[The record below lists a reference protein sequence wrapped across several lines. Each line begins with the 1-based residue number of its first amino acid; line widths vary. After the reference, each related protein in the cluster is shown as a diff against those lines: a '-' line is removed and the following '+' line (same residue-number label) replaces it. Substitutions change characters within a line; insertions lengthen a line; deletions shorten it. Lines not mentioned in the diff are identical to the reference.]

1 MQNEVPLDAVVDVTA
16 GRGTV
21 RFVGNTSFAPGKWVG
36 IELVAPNGKNDGS
49 VKDVVYFSCAPNHGV
64 FVRPSQVK
72 VISLPGQT
80 SRPSSRNG
88 PRGSLPTTPARQSSS
103 SRSVPTRAGSPG
115 QASPLA
121 IRTPSNSR
129 LPASKLPPPSP
140 ISATAARRPTLGA
153 VHKRTGSTSGTHPF
167 AQSPLTR
174 NQPTRTISVQSGSTR
189 PDSEDG
195 DGEEGEDETIT
206 RPLEERRTSVTGLER
221 QTRPSPAESRPSVS
235 RLVVPSQ
242 SPSKLPSPVLEGSK
256 LPSPLKS
263 SIPLSP
269 SRGPGLPL
277 SSGGTGSGT
286 GRIPSLTKQPSQGL
300 LLEPSSMFVQNE
312 PESQVEEE
320 EPVAAP
326 PSPKPTVPLSPR
338 LAAPPSPKQ
347 AKEDVELRAK
357 LRVLE
362 AKRSEDARL
371 IRELET
377 KLADAEM
384 FVSIRPKL
392 QAKLQALQTELSQT
406 KRELADQQAEMST
419 LDEKGVEAAEQL
431 EMAMLDKEVAEERA
445 EAAELELES
454 VKEKLAELEV
464 ELQALKEGGTSEGGA
479 VGEGKKS
486 LDVLQLEKHNER
498 LKEALIKLRQITQE
512 TDAEQ
517 KRKIAELERE
527 LSGIDELQTGYEE
540 TLSKLANADAQ
551 IEDLKVQLDDALGA
565 EDMLVQLTD
574 RNLQLSE
581 KIEEMRVAIEDLE
594 ALKELNDEI
603 EENHVEAEKGM
614 QEEIDMKDSQIREL
628 NQKIETLEETITD
641 YEGTI
646 VQFRELVGHL
656 QSDMET
662 LREENQIHQSESSA
676 QATQSA
682 AILSLNMRLQS
693 TAAKN
698 QAKNIEFEL
707 RKLDAAQAKEWLGIV
722 QPYLPQVYVEVDADA
737 TACYM
742 FFQRLS
748 TKSELIAN
756 VVGSAHGLP
765 ESLAGSVPESLV
777 GVCEM
782 RGRMYHLACLCKR
795 FASVLRKCDVNTFH
809 AVGRLFPDLSP
820 MEKRLDMHVDLLRR
834 DEFRIMECV
843 SDVAKM
849 LSQFEH
855 LADTAFS
862 GFEADLAERELDLTM
877 QLDCDLDS
885 FVAAIGLTKTALE
898 NAIKDED
905 TVLEYGDLD
914 IDRTLLDPMAQ
925 ILEQSK
931 SAKIAFR
938 KLVRRVED
946 LIQDSSA
953 LKTDLVSKLTALTTD
968 MIKGCDFGIQLAQRI
983 GSYLADVRAQKH
995 NFQLANVLLHV
1006 RETAAETMARGTGT
1020 AGSWEAVGQLVA
1032 GLIKDANALMEP
1044 AMEQENIIKLVG
1056 EAPWVVR
1063 IAEVKALSTVNVDAE
1078 RTVNKLNEEIKDLIR
1093 GIKTRDQNIQETS
1106 VKIELMERRMETVKK
1121 QADAIVDLEG
1131 DLAKARKQEKAYE
1144 EALEQLHNDLDQLS
1158 QENARLKQAT
1168 AGMEKNAPGMQPA
1181 TEEPVVAGGDL
1192 EVSHLLEQIE
1202 SLRGAVRFLR
1212 HENSYLKSQ
1221 DLLREL
1227 NSLPPLGNKPSPVP
1241 LPRIPRTSIRP
1252 LATVIRTSSPTSE
1265 ASEEE
1270 YLMEELHDDYETEGS
1285 EEEELPPSP
1294 HALATESKLLYRDL
1308 LSFAARPRVVDL
1320 SVRSRLLQPLPQP
1333 QPEPETEGEAEAEPH
1348 EDNEI
1353 KEEENQVQYTRE
1365 LLPHE
1370 QLIARRREGKAL
1382 GRRVRGL
1389 AEKAS
1394 QLSVVKLRA

>member
-1 MQNEVPLDAVVDVTA
+1 MQNEVPLDAVVDVSA

-36 IELVAPNGKNDGS
+36 VELATANGKNDGS
-49 VKDVVYFSCAPNHGV
+49 VKDIVYFSCPPNHGV

-72 VISLPGQT
+72 IVSVPS
-80 SRPSSRNG
+80 SRPSSRNATR
-88 PRGSLPTTPARQSSS
+88 PAPSTPARQTS

-115 QASPLA
+115 QPSPLA
-121 IRTPSNSR
+121 IRTPSNTR
-129 LPASKLPPPSP
+129 LPPSKLPPPSP

-153 VHKRTGSTSGTHPF
+153 THKRTGSTSGSHPF

-174 NQPTRTISVQSGSTR
+174 AQPARTTSVQSESTR
-189 PDSEDG
+189 LESDDA
-195 DGEEGEDETIT
+195 DGEDETIT
-206 RPLEERRTSVTGLER
+206 RHLEERRPSATGLER
-221 QTRPSPAESRPSVS
+221 EIRPSAASRPAIS
-235 RLVVPSQ
+235 RLVVPAQ
-242 SPSKLPSPVLEGSK
+242 SPSKLASPVLEGSK
-256 LPSPLKS
+256 LPSSPLKS
-263 SIPLSP
+263 TIPLSP
-269 SRGPGLPL
+269 FKSSSLALG
-277 SSGGTGSGT
+277 SGGAGNGT
-286 GRIPSLTKQPSQGL
+286 ARIPSLTRQPSQGL
-300 LLEPSSMFVQNE
+300 LLEPSSLFVQNE
-312 PESQVEEE
+312 PESQVEEGQ
-320 EPVAAP
+320 PISLP
-326 PSPKPTVPLSPR
+326 PSPKLAVFSSPKLAVPPSPK

-347 AKEDVELRAK
+347 VKEDVELRAK
-357 LRVLE
+357 IRVLE
-362 AKRSEDARL
+362 TKRSEDARL

-377 KLADAEM
+377 KLADAEI
-384 FVSIRPKL
+384 V
-392 QAKLQALQTELSQT
+392 T

-454 VKEKLAELEV
+454 LKEKLAEIEV
-464 ELQALKEGGTSEGGA
+464 ELQAVKEGGTSEGGG
-479 VGEGKKS
+479 GEAKKS

-517 KRKIAELERE
+517 KRKIAELEKD

-540 TLSKLANADAQ
+540 TLAKLSNADAQ

-581 KIEEMRVAIEDLE
+581 KIEEMRVSIEDLE

-603 EENHVEAEKGM
+603 EENHVEAERSM
-614 QEEIDMKDSQIREL
+614 QEEIDGKDGQIRDL
-628 NQKIETLEETITD
+628 NRKIETLEETITD

-656 QSDMET
+656 QSDMEN
-662 LREENQIHQSESSA
+662 LREENQIHQTESSA
-676 QATQSA
+676 QASQSA

-707 RKLDAAQAKEWLGIV
+707 RKLDAAQAKEWLGII

-742 FFQRLS
+742 FFQRLAA
-748 TKSELIAN
+748 KAELVAN

-765 ESLAGSVPESLV
+765 ESLAGSVTESLV

-795 FASVLRKCDVNTFH
+795 FASVLRKCDVSTFH

-849 LSQFEH
+849 LAQFEH

-862 GFEADLAERELDLTM
+862 GFEADLAEQELDLTM

-885 FVAAIGLTKTALE
+885 FVAAIALTKTALE
-898 NAIKDED
+898 NSTKDED
-905 TVLEYGDLD
+905 TVLECGDLD
-914 IDRTLLDPMAQ
+914 IDRTLFDPLTQ

-931 SAKIAFR
+931 STKIAFK

-946 LIQDSSA
+946 LIQEQSA
-953 LKTDLVSKLTALTTD
+953 LKKDLVPHLMSITSD
-968 MIKGCDFGIQLAQRI
+968 MIRGCDFGIQLAQRI

-995 NFQLANVLLHV
+995 NFQLASVLLIV
-1006 RETAAETMARGTGT
+1006 REIAAEEMPRGPGI
-1020 AGSWEAVGQLVA
+1020 GSWEAVGRLVA
-1032 GLIKDANALMEP
+1032 GLTKDANELMEP
-1044 AMEQENIIKLVG
+1044 AMEQENIVKIAA
-1056 EAPWVVR
+1056 EAPWIVR
-1063 IAEVKALSTVNVDAE
+1063 IAEVKALSAVNVDAE

-1093 GIKTRDQNIQETS
+1093 GIKTRDQNIQETG

-1131 DLAKARKQEKAYE
+1131 DLAKAKKQEKAYE
-1144 EALEQLHNDLDQLS
+1144 EALEQLQSDLDELG
-1158 QENARLKQAT
+1158 QENARLKLAT
-1168 AGMEKNAPGMQPA
+1168 AGMEKNAAGMQPA

-1192 EVSHLLEQIE
+1192 EASHLLEQASLKTILEE
-1202 SLRGAVRFLR
+1202 SLCSHSNIDRVSTWG
-1212 HENSYLKSQ
+1212 N
-1221 DLLREL
+1221 LLREL
-1227 NSLPPLGNKPSPVP
+1227 NALPALEKKPSPVS
-1241 LPRIPRTSIRP
+1241 LSRISRTATRPHATMIR
-1252 LATVIRTSSPTSE
+1252 SPSPV
-1265 ASEEE
+1265 SDISGEE
-1270 YLMEELHDDYETEGS
+1270 YLMERLHEEYDTEES
-1285 EEEELPPSP
+1285 EEEESPPSP
-1294 HALATESKLLYRDL
+1294 HTLATESKLLYRDL

-1320 SVRSRLLQPLPQP
+1320 SVRTRQL
-1333 QPEPETEGEAEAEPH
+1333 QPEPVPEPVATDPQ
-1348 EDNEI
+1348 EENGNE
-1353 KEEENQVQYTRE
+1353 EEENIRWMRE

-1370 QLIARRREGKAL
+1370 QLIARRRESKAL

-1389 AEKAS
+1389 AERAS
-1394 QLSVVKLRA
+1394 QLSVVKLQG

>member
-21 RFVGNTSFAPGKWVG
+21 RFVGNTAFAPGKWVG
-36 IELVAPNGKNDGS
+36 IELAAPNGKNDGS

-72 VISLPGQT
+72 IVSTPGQA
-80 SRPSSRNG
+80 SRPASRNG
-88 PRGSLPTTPARQSSS
+88 PRGSMPSTPARQSSS
-103 SRSVPTRAGSPG
+103 RSVNTRAGSPG
-115 QASPLA
+115 QASPLT

-140 ISATAARRPTLGA
+140 ISATAARRPTLA
-153 VHKRTGSTSGTHPF
+153 PHKRTGSTSGAHPF

-174 NQPTRTISVQSGSTR
+174 AQPPRTTSVQSGSTR
-189 PDSEDG
+189 LESDDG
-195 DGEEGEDETIT
+195 NGEDDEDDTIT
-206 RPLEERRTSVTGLER
+206 RPLEERRPSVADSER
-221 QTRPSPAESRPSVS
+221 EIRHSPIESRPPIS
-235 RLVVPSQ
+235 RLVVPAQ
-242 SPSKLPSPVLEGSK
+242 SPSKLPQSLSSPALETSK
-256 LPSPLKS
+256 LPSPLKTS
-263 SIPLSP
+263 SPLSP
-269 SRGPGLPL
+269 SKPSVLPL
-277 SSGGTGSGT
+277 ASTGGNETA
-286 GRIPSLTKQPSQGL
+286 RVPSLSKQPSRGL
-300 LLEPSSMFVQNE
+300 MLEPSSMIVRS
-312 PESQVEEE
+312 ESETMAGDGEQPIASPRSPNLVV
-320 EPVAAP
+320 PPSPKLAAP
-326 PSPKPTVPLSPR
+326 PSPKPV
-338 LAAPPSPKQ
+338 
-347 AKEDVELRAK
+347 KEDAELRVK

-362 AKRSEDARL
+362 SKRTEDARL

-392 QAKLQALQTELSQT
+392 QAAKLQALQTELSQT

-454 VKEKLAELEV
+454 LKEKLAEIEI
-464 ELQALKEGGTSEGGA
+464 ELQSLKEGGTPEGGG
-479 VGEGKKS
+479 GEAKKS
-486 LDVLQLEKHNER
+486 LDVIQLEKHNER

-517 KRKIAELERE
+517 KRKIAELERD

-551 IEDLKVQLDDALGA
+551 IEDLKIQLDDALGA
-565 EDMLVQLTD
+565 EEMLVQLTD

-581 KIEEMRVAIEDLE
+581 KIEEMRVSIEDLE

-603 EENHVEAEKGM
+603 EENHVEAERAM
-614 QEEIDMKDSQIREL
+614 QEEIDGKDSQIREL

-646 VQFRELVGHL
+646 VQFRELVGHM
-656 QSDMET
+656 QGDMEN
-662 LREENQIHQSESSA
+662 LRQENQIHQSESSA

-707 RKLDAAQAKEWLGIV
+707 RKLDAAQAKEWLAIV

-742 FFQRLS
+742 FFQRLA
-748 TKSELIAN
+748 TKAELIAN

-765 ESLAGSVPESLV
+765 ESLSGSVPESLV

-820 MEKRLDMHVDLLRR
+820 MEKRLDMHVDLLKR

-843 SDVAKM
+843 SDIAKM

-862 GFEADLAERELDLTM
+862 GFEADLAEKQLDLTM

-898 NAIKDED
+898 NSIKDED

-914 IDRTLLDPMAQ
+914 IDRTLLEPIAQ

-931 SAKIAFR
+931 SAKLAFK

-946 LIQDSSA
+946 LIQESSA
-953 LKTDLVSKLTALTTD
+953 LKLDLVPKLTALTTT

-995 NFQLANVLLHV
+995 NFQLASVLLHV
-1006 RETAAETMARGTGT
+1006 RETAAETMSQRPGTV
-1020 AGSWEAVGQLVA
+1020 GSWEAVGQLVA
-1032 GLIKDANALMEP
+1032 GLVKDATALMEP
-1044 AMEQENIIKLVG
+1044 AMEQENILKLVVS

-1063 IAEVKALSTVNVDAE
+1063 IAEVKALSAVNVDAE

-1093 GIKTRDQNIQETS
+1093 SIKTRDQTIQETS

-1144 EALEQLHNDLDQLS
+1144 EALEQLQSDLDEMG

-1168 AGMEKNAPGMQPA
+1168 AGMEKHASGMQPA
-1181 TEEPVVAGGDL
+1181 VEEP
-1192 EVSHLLEQIE
+1192 IE

-1227 NSLPPLGNKPSPVP
+1227 NSLPPLGDKPIPVT
-1241 LPRIPRTSIRP
+1241 LSRISRTSARP
-1252 LATVIRTSSPTSE
+1252 LTTVVRSPTPLSE
-1265 ASEEE
+1265 VSEEE
-1270 YLMEELHDDYETEGS
+1270 YLMEELRDEYDS
-1285 EEEELPPSP
+1285 EESEEAERPPSP

-1308 LSFAARPRVVDL
+1308 LLFASQPRVVDL
-1320 SVRSRLLQPLPQP
+1320 SVRTRQL
-1333 QPEPETEGEAEAEPH
+1333 QPEPELQEN
-1348 EDNEI
+1348 NENN
-1353 KEEENQVQYTRE
+1353 EEENEEQWTRE

-1370 QLIARRREGKAL
+1370 QLVARRRENKIL

-1389 AEKAS
+1389 AERAG
-1394 QLSVVKLRA
+1394 QLNVIRL

>member
-1 MQNEVPLDAVVDVTA
+1 MQNDVPVDAVVDVTA

-21 RFVGNTSFAPGKWVG
+21 RFVGTTSFAPGKWVG
-36 IELVAPNGKNDGS
+36 VELAAANGKNDGS

-72 VISLPGQT
+72 IVSLPG
-80 SRPSSRNG
+80 SRPSSRNA
-88 PRGSLPTTPARQSSS
+88 PRASLPSTPARQSS

-129 LPASKLPPPSP
+129 LSSSKLPPPSP

-153 VHKRTGSTSGTHPF
+153 THKRTGSTSGNHPF
-167 AQSPLTR
+167 AQSPLTKT
-174 NQPTRTISVQSGSTR
+174 QPARTISVQSSSTR
-189 PDSEDG
+189 LESDDG
-195 DGEEGEDETIT
+195 DGEEGEDDTIT
-206 RPLEERRTSVTGLER
+206 RPLEERRPSVAGSER
-221 QTRPSPAESRPSVS
+221 EAKQSPVESRPLIS
-235 RLVVPSQ
+235 RLVVPTQ
-242 SPSKLPSPVLEGSK
+242 SPSKLASPVLEGSK

-269 SRGPGLPL
+269 AKASALPL
-277 SSGGTGSGT
+277 ASGGAGGGT
-286 GRIPSLTKQPSQGL
+286 SRVPSLSRQPSQGL
-300 LLEPSSMFVQNE
+300 LLEPSSLFIQNDPE
-312 PESQVEEE
+312 PPVEEGQ
-320 EPVAAP
+320 PAAVP
-326 PSPKPTVPLSPR
+326 PSPKLAVPPSPK

-347 AKEDVELRAK
+347 LKEDVELRAK

-362 AKRSEDARL
+362 TKRSEDARL

-445 EAAELELES
+445 ESAELELES
-454 VKEKLAELEV
+454 VKERLAELEV
-464 ELQALKEGGTSEGGA
+464 ELQAVKEGGTSEGGG
-479 VGEGKKS
+479 GEAKKS

-512 TDAEQ
+512 TDTEQ
-517 KRKIAELERE
+517 KRKIADLERE

-581 KIEEMRVAIEDLE
+581 KIEEMRVSIEDLE

-603 EENHVEAEKGM
+603 EENHVEAERSM
-614 QEEIDMKDSQIREL
+614 QEEIDAKDGQIRDL

-707 RKLDAAQAKEWLGIV
+707 RKLDAAQAKEWLAIV

-742 FFQRLS
+742 FFQRLAA
-748 TKSELIAN
+748 KAELVAN

-765 ESLAGSVPESLV
+765 ESLSGNVPESLV

-782 RGRMYHLACLCKR
+782 RGRVYHLACLCKR

-809 AVGRLFPDLSP
+809 DVGRLFPDLSP

-898 NAIKDED
+898 NSIKDED

-914 IDRTLLDPMAQ
+914 IDRTLLDPINQ

-931 SAKIAFR
+931 SAKIAFK

-983 GSYLADVRAQKH
+983 GSYLSDVRAQKH
-995 NFQLANVLLHV
+995 NFQLASVLLHV
-1006 RETAAETMARGTGT
+1006 RETAAETMTRGVGV

-1044 AMEQENIIKLVG
+1044 AMEQSNIIKLVG

-1063 IAEVKALSTVNVDAE
+1063 IAEVKALSAVNVDAE

-1093 GIKTRDQNIQETS
+1093 GIKTRDQNIQETG

-1131 DLAKARKQEKAYE
+1131 DLAKSRKQEKAYE
-1144 EALEQLHNDLDQLS
+1144 EALEQLQSDLDEMS

-1168 AGMEKNAPGMQPA
+1168 AGVENNAPGQPA
-1181 TEEPVVAGGDL
+1181 TEEPIVAGGDL
-1192 EVSHLLEQIE
+1192 EVSHLLEQASLGAVLPGRRFPNIQYQQIE

-1221 DLLREL
+1221 DLLRDL
-1227 NSLPPLGNKPSPVP
+1227 NALPPLGNKPSPVS
-1241 LPRIPRTSIRP
+1241 LPRIPRSTARP
-1252 LATVIRTSSPTSE
+1252 FTTVIRSPSPLSE
-1265 ASEEE
+1265 VSEEE
-1270 YLMEELHDDYETEGS
+1270 YLMEELRDDYETEGS
-1285 EEEELPPSP
+1285 EEEESPPSP
-1294 HALATESKLLYRDL
+1294 HALATETKLLYRDL
-1308 LSFAARPRVVDL
+1308 LSFASRPRVVDL
-1320 SVRSRLLQPLPQP
+1320 SVRTRQL
-1333 QPEPETEGEAEAEPH
+1333 QPEPEPH
-1348 EDNEI
+1348 EDNGDE
-1353 KEEENQVQYTRE
+1353 EEENQVRWTRE

-1370 QLIARRREGKAL
+1370 QLVARRRETKAL

-1389 AEKAS
+1389 AERAN
-1394 QLSVVKLRA
+1394 QLSVVKL

>member
-16 GRGTV
+16 GRGMV
-21 RFVGNTSFAPGKWVG
+21 RFVGNTAFAPGKWVG
-36 IELVAPNGKNDGS
+36 IELAAPNGKNDGS

-72 VISLPGQT
+72 IVSTPGQA
-80 SRPSSRNG
+80 SRPASRNG
-88 PRGSLPTTPARQSSS
+88 PRGSMPSTPARQSSS
-103 SRSVPTRAGSPG
+103 RSVNTRAGSPG
-115 QASPLA
+115 QASPLT

-140 ISATAARRPTLGA
+140 ISATAARRPTLA
-153 VHKRTGSTSGTHPF
+153 PHKRTGSTSGAHPF

-174 NQPTRTISVQSGSTR
+174 AQPPRTTSVQSGSTR
-189 PDSEDG
+189 LESDDG
-195 DGEEGEDETIT
+195 NGEDDEDDTIT
-206 RPLEERRTSVTGLER
+206 RPLEERRPSVADSER
-221 QTRPSPAESRPSVS
+221 EIRHSPIESRPPIS
-235 RLVVPSQ
+235 RLVVPAQ
-242 SPSKLPSPVLEGSK
+242 SPSKLPQSLSSPALETSK
-256 LPSPLKS
+256 LPSPLKTS
-263 SIPLSP
+263 SPLSP
-269 SRGPGLPL
+269 SKPSVLPL
-277 SSGGTGSGT
+277 ASTGGNETA
-286 GRIPSLTKQPSQGL
+286 RVPSLSKQPSRGL
-300 LLEPSSMFVQNE
+300 MLEPSSMIVRS
-312 PESQVEEE
+312 ESETMAGDGEQPIASPRSPNLV
-320 EPVAAP
+320 VP
-326 PSPKPTVPLSPR
+326 PSPK

-347 AKEDVELRAK
+347 VKEDAELRVK

-362 AKRSEDARL
+362 SKRTEDARL
-371 IRELET
+371 I
-377 KLADAEM
+377 
-384 FVSIRPKL
+384 P
-392 QAKLQALQTELSQT
+392 KLQALQTELSQT

-454 VKEKLAELEV
+454 VKEKLAEIEI
-464 ELQALKEGGTSEGGA
+464 ELQSLKEGGTPEGGG
-479 VGEGKKS
+479 GEAKKS
-486 LDVLQLEKHNER
+486 LDVIQLEKHNER

-512 TDAEQ
+512 TDVEQ
-517 KRKIAELERE
+517 KRKIAELERD

-551 IEDLKVQLDDALGA
+551 IEDLKIQLDDALGA
-565 EDMLVQLTD
+565 EEMLVQLTD

-581 KIEEMRVAIEDLE
+581 KIEEMRVSIEDLE

-603 EENHVEAEKGM
+603 EENHVEAERAM
-614 QEEIDMKDSQIREL
+614 QEEIDGKDSQIREL

-646 VQFRELVGHL
+646 VQFRELVGHM
-656 QSDMET
+656 QGDMEN
-662 LREENQIHQSESSA
+662 LRQENQIHQSESSA

-707 RKLDAAQAKEWLGIV
+707 RKLDAAQAKEWLAIV

-742 FFQRLS
+742 FFQRLA
-748 TKSELIAN
+748 TKAELIAN

-765 ESLAGSVPESLV
+765 ESLSGSVPESLV

-820 MEKRLDMHVDLLRR
+820 MEKRLDMHVDLLKR

-843 SDVAKM
+843 SDIAKM

-862 GFEADLAERELDLTM
+862 GFEADLAEKQLDLTM

-898 NAIKDED
+898 NSIKDED

-914 IDRTLLDPMAQ
+914 IDRTLLEPIAQ

-931 SAKIAFR
+931 SAKLAFK

-946 LIQDSSA
+946 LIQESSA
-953 LKTDLVSKLTALTTD
+953 LKLDLVPKLTALTTT

-983 GSYLADVRAQKH
+983 GSYLADVRGQKH
-995 NFQLANVLLHV
+995 NFQLASVLLHV
-1006 RETAAETMARGTGT
+1006 RETAAETMSQRPGTV
-1020 AGSWEAVGQLVA
+1020 GSWEAVGQLVA
-1032 GLIKDANALMEP
+1032 GLVKDATALMEP
-1044 AMEQENIIKLVG
+1044 AMEQENILKLVVG

-1063 IAEVKALSTVNVDAE
+1063 IAEVKALSAVNVDAE

-1093 GIKTRDQNIQETS
+1093 SIKTRDQTIQETS

-1144 EALEQLHNDLDQLS
+1144 EALEQLQSDLDEMG

-1168 AGMEKNAPGMQPA
+1168 AGMEKHASGMQPA
-1181 TEEPVVAGGDL
+1181 VEEP
-1192 EVSHLLEQIE
+1192 IE

-1227 NSLPPLGNKPSPVP
+1227 NSLPPLGDKPIPVT
-1241 LPRIPRTSIRP
+1241 LSRISRTSARP
-1252 LATVIRTSSPTSE
+1252 LTTVVRSPTPLSE
-1265 ASEEE
+1265 VSEEE
-1270 YLMEELHDDYETEGS
+1270 YLMEELRDEYDS
-1285 EEEELPPSP
+1285 EESEEAERPPSP

-1308 LSFAARPRVVDL
+1308 LLFASQPRVVDL
-1320 SVRSRLLQPLPQP
+1320 SVRTRQL
-1333 QPEPETEGEAEAEPH
+1333 QPEPELQEN
-1348 EDNEI
+1348 NENN
-1353 KEEENQVQYTRE
+1353 EEENEEQWTRD

-1370 QLIARRREGKAL
+1370 QLVARRRENKIL

-1389 AEKAS
+1389 AERAG
-1394 QLSVVKLRA
+1394 QLNVIRL

>member
-1 MQNEVPLDAVVDVTA
+1 MQTEVPLDAVVDVTA

-36 IELVAPNGKNDGS
+36 IELATANGKNDGS
-49 VKDVVYFSCAPNHGV
+49 VKDVAYFSCAPNHGV

-72 VISLPGQT
+72 IISLPA
-80 SRPSSRNG
+80 SRPSSRNA
-88 PRGSLPTTPARQSSS
+88 PRGTLPSTPARQTS
-103 SRSVPTRAGSPG
+103 SRSVPARAGSPG
-115 QASPLA
+115 QASPLT
-121 IRTPSNSR
+121 IRTPSNTR
-129 LPASKLPPPSP
+129 FPASKLPPPSP

-153 VHKRTGSTSGTHPF
+153 THKRTGSTSGSHPF
-167 AQSPLTR
+167 SQSPLTR
-174 NQPTRTISVQSGSTR
+174 AQSSRTTSVQSSSTR
-189 PDSEDG
+189 LESDDA
-195 DGEEGEDETIT
+195 DGEDDTIT
-206 RPLEERRTSVTGLER
+206 RPLEERRPSVADLER
-221 QTRPSPAESRPSVS
+221 ETRASPVDSRPLIS
-235 RLVVPSQ
+235 RLVVPTQ
-242 SPSKLPSPVLEGSK
+242 SPGKLPSPA
-256 LPSPLKS
+256 LPSPLRG

-269 SRGPGLPL
+269 PKSSALPL
-277 SSGGTGSGT
+277 TSGGTGSGT
-286 GRIPSLTKQPSQGL
+286 ARIPSLTRQPSQGL
-300 LLEPSSMFVQNE
+300 LLEPSSIFVQNE
-312 PESQVEEE
+312 PESQVEEVQAIAAL
-320 EPVAAP
+320 PSPKLAP
-326 PSPKPTVPLSPR
+326 PSPK

-347 AKEDVELRAK
+347 VKEDVELRTK

-362 AKRSEDARL
+362 TKRSEDARL

-377 KLADAEM
+377 KLADAEV

-454 VKEKLAELEV
+454 LKEKLAELEV
-464 ELQALKEGGTSEGGA
+464 ELQAVKEGGTSEGGG
-479 VGEGKKS
+479 GEAKKS

-512 TDAEQ
+512 TDSEQ

-540 TLSKLANADAQ
+540 TLAKLANADAQ

-565 EDMLVQLTD
+565 EEMLVQLTD

-581 KIEEMRVAIEDLE
+581 KIEEMRVSIEDLE

-603 EENHVEAEKGM
+603 EENHVEAERAM
-614 QEEIDMKDSQIREL
+614 QEEIDGKDGQIRDL
-628 NQKIETLEETITD
+628 NRKIETLEETITD

-656 QSDMET
+656 QSGMET

-707 RKLDAAQAKEWLGIV
+707 RKLEAAQAKEWLAIV
-722 QPYLPQVYVEVDADA
+722 QPYLPQVYIEVDADA

-742 FFQRLS
+742 FFQRLAA
-748 TKSELIAN
+748 KSELVAN
-756 VVGSAHGLP
+756 VVGSSHGLP

-782 RGRMYHLACLCKR
+782 RGRMHHLACLCKR

-862 GFEADLAERELDLTM
+862 GFEADLAERQLDLTV

-898 NAIKDED
+898 NSVKDED

-914 IDRTLLDPMAQ
+914 IDRTLFDPLTQ

-931 SAKIAFR
+931 SAKIAFK

-946 LIQDSSA
+946 LIQEQSA
-953 LKTDLVSKLTALTTD
+953 LRTDLIPKLTTLTTD

-995 NFQLANVLLHV
+995 NFQLASVLLHV
-1006 RETAAETMARGTGT
+1006 RETAAETMHRGPGI
-1020 AGSWEAVGQLVA
+1020 AGSWEAVSQLVV
-1032 GLIKDANALMEP
+1032 GLIKDANAFMEP
-1044 AMEQENIIKLVG
+1044 AMEQENIVKLVG

-1063 IAEVKALSTVNVDAE
+1063 IAEVKALSAVNVDAE

-1093 GIKTRDQNIQETS
+1093 GIKTRDQNIQETT

-1131 DLAKARKQEKAYE
+1131 DLAKAKKQEKAYE
-1144 EALEQLHNDLDQLS
+1144 EALEQLQSDLDEMG
-1158 QENARLKQAT
+1158 QENAKLKQAT
-1168 AGMEKNAPGMQPA
+1168 AGMEKNASGMQPA

-1192 EVSHLLEQIE
+1192 EASHLLEQIE

-1227 NSLPPLGNKPSPVP
+1227 NTLPPLGKKPAPAP
-1241 LPRIPRTSIRP
+1241 LPRISRPITRPIIRP
-1252 LATVIRTSSPTSE
+1252 RSPVSE
-1265 ASEEE
+1265 VSEEE
-1270 YLMEELHDDYETEGS
+1270 FLMEETRDEYDTEEF
-1285 EEEELPPSP
+1285 EEEDSPPSP
-1294 HALATESKLLYRDL
+1294 HTLATESKLLYRDL

-1320 SVRSRLLQPLPQP
+1320 SVRTRQF
-1333 QPEPETEGEAEAEPH
+1333 QPEPEPQEENENEGE
-1348 EDNEI
+1348 
-1353 KEEENQVQYTRE
+1353 ENGRWMRE

-1370 QLIARRREGKAL
+1370 QLVARRRESKAL
-1382 GRRVRGL
+1382 SRRVRGL
-1389 AEKAS
+1389 AERAS
-1394 QLSVVKLRA
+1394 QLSVVKLKG

>member
-1 MQNEVPLDAVVDVTA
+1 MQNDVPVDAVVDVAA

-21 RFVGNTSFAPGKWVG
+21 RFAGTTSFAPGKWVG
-36 IELVAPNGKNDGS
+36 VELAVPNGKNDGS
-49 VKDVVYFSCAPNHGV
+49 VKDVAYFSCAPNHGV

-72 VISLPGQT
+72 IVSLPG
-80 SRPSSRNG
+80 SRPSSRNA
-88 PRGSLPTTPARQSSS
+88 PRASLPSTPARQSS

-129 LPASKLPPPSP
+129 LSSSKLPPPSP

-153 VHKRTGSTSGTHPF
+153 THKRTGSTSGNHPF
-167 AQSPLTR
+167 TQSPLTKA
-174 NQPTRTISVQSGSTR
+174 QPARTISVQSSSTR
-189 PDSEDG
+189 LESDG
-195 DGEEGEDETIT
+195 DGEEGEDDTIT
-206 RPLEERRTSVTGLER
+206 RPLEERRPSAAGSER
-221 QTRPSPAESRPSVS
+221 EAKQSPAESRPLIS
-235 RLVVPSQ
+235 RLVVPTQ
-242 SPSKLPSPVLEGSK
+242 SPSKLSSPVLEGSK

-269 SRGPGLPL
+269 AKASALPL
-277 SSGGTGSGT
+277 ASGGAGNGT
-286 GRIPSLTKQPSQGL
+286 GRIPSLTRQPSQGL
-300 LLEPSSMFVQNE
+300 LLEPSSLFVQNDPE
-312 PESQVEEE
+312 PLVEEGQ
-320 EPVAAP
+320 PAAVP
-326 PSPKPTVPLSPR
+326 PSPKLVVPPSPK

-347 AKEDVELRAK
+347 VKEDVELRAK

-362 AKRSEDARL
+362 TKRSEDARL

-445 EAAELELES
+445 ESAELELES
-454 VKEKLAELEV
+454 VKERLAELEV
-464 ELQALKEGGTSEGGA
+464 ELQAVKEGGTSEGGGG
-479 VGEGKKS
+479 GEAKKS

-512 TDAEQ
+512 TDTEQ
-517 KRKIAELERE
+517 KRKIADLERE

-551 IEDLKVQLDDALGA
+551 IEDLKAQLDDALGA

-581 KIEEMRVAIEDLE
+581 KIEEMRVSIEDLE

-603 EENHVEAEKGM
+603 EENHVEAERSM
-614 QEEIDMKDSQIREL
+614 QEEIDAKDGQIRDL

-656 QSDMET
+656 QSGMET

-707 RKLDAAQAKEWLGIV
+707 RKLDAAQAKEWLAIV

-742 FFQRLS
+742 FFQRLAA
-748 TKSELIAN
+748 KAELVAN

-765 ESLAGSVPESLV
+765 ESLAGNVPESLV

-782 RGRMYHLACLCKR
+782 RGRVYHLACLCKR

-809 AVGRLFPDLSP
+809 DVGRLFPDLSP

-898 NAIKDED
+898 NSIKDED
-905 TVLEYGDLD
+905 TILEYGDLD
-914 IDRTLLDPMAQ
+914 IDRTLLDPINQ

-931 SAKIAFR
+931 SAKIAFK

-953 LKTDLVSKLTALTTD
+953 LKTDLVPKITALTTD

-983 GSYLADVRAQKH
+983 GSYLSDVRAQKH
-995 NFQLANVLLHV
+995 NFQLASVLLHV
-1006 RETAAETMARGTGT
+1006 RETASETMARGVGV

-1044 AMEQENIIKLVG
+1044 AMEQVNIVKLVS

-1063 IAEVKALSTVNVDAE
+1063 IAEVKALSAVNVDAE

-1093 GIKTRDQNIQETS
+1093 GIKTRDQNIQETG

-1131 DLAKARKQEKAYE
+1131 DLAKSRKQEKAYE
-1144 EALEQLHNDLDQLS
+1144 EALEQLQSDLDELS

-1168 AGMEKNAPGMQPA
+1168 AGAENNAPGQPT

-1212 HENSYLKSQ
+1212 HENSHLKSQ

-1227 NSLPPLGNKPSPVP
+1227 NALPPLGKKLAPAP
-1241 LPRIPRTSIRP
+1241 LPRIPRSTIRP
-1252 LATVIRTSSPTSE
+1252 FATVIHSPSPLSE
-1265 ASEEE
+1265 VSEEE
-1270 YLMEELHDDYETEGS
+1270 YLMEELRDEYDTEGS
-1285 EEEELPPSP
+1285 EVEESPPSP
-1294 HALATESKLLYRDL
+1294 HALATETKLLYRDL
-1308 LSFAARPRVVDL
+1308 LSFASRPRVVDL
-1320 SVRSRLLQPLPQP
+1320 SVRTRQL
-1333 QPEPETEGEAEAEPH
+1333 QPEPEPQEENGDE
-1348 EDNEI
+1348 
-1353 KEEENQVQYTRE
+1353 EEENQVRWTRE

-1370 QLIARRREGKAL
+1370 QLVARRRETKAL

-1389 AEKAS
+1389 AERAS
-1394 QLSVVKLRA
+1394 QLSIVKL

>member
-1 MQNEVPLDAVVDVTA
+1 MQNEVPLDAVVDVSA

-21 RFVGNTSFAPGKWVG
+21 RFVGNTTFAPGKWVG
-36 IELVAPNGKNDGS
+36 IELAAPNGKNDGS

-72 VISLPGQT
+72 IVSTPGQA
-80 SRPSSRNG
+80 SRPASRNG
-88 PRGSLPTTPARQSSS
+88 PRGSMPSTPARQSSS
-103 SRSVPTRAGSPG
+103 RSVNTRAGSPG

-140 ISATAARRPTLGA
+140 ISATAARRPTLA
-153 VHKRTGSTSGTHPF
+153 PHKRTGSTSGAHPF

-174 NQPTRTISVQSGSTR
+174 AQPPRTTSVQSGSTR
-189 PDSEDG
+189 LESDDG
-195 DGEEGEDETIT
+195 NGEDDEDDTIT
-206 RPLEERRTSVTGLER
+206 RPLEERRPSVADSER
-221 QTRPSPAESRPSVS
+221 EIRHSPIESRPPIS
-235 RLVVPSQ
+235 RLVVPAQ
-242 SPSKLPSPVLEGSK
+242 SPSKLPQSLSSPALETSK
-256 LPSPLKS
+256 LPSPLKTS
-263 SIPLSP
+263 SPLSP
-269 SRGPGLPL
+269 SKPSVLPL
-277 SSGGTGSGT
+277 ASTGGNETA
-286 GRIPSLTKQPSQGL
+286 RVPSLSKQPSRGL
-300 LLEPSSMFVQNE
+300 MLEPSSMIIRS
-312 PESQVEEE
+312 ESETMAGDGEQPIASPRSPNLV
-320 EPVAAP
+320 VP
-326 PSPKPTVPLSPR
+326 PSPK

-347 AKEDVELRAK
+347 VKEDAELRVK

-362 AKRSEDARL
+362 SKRTEDARL
-371 IRELET
+371 I
-377 KLADAEM
+377 
-384 FVSIRPKL
+384 P
-392 QAKLQALQTELSQT
+392 KLQALQTELSQT

-454 VKEKLAELEV
+454 VKEKLAEIEI
-464 ELQALKEGGTSEGGA
+464 ELQSLKEGGTPEGGG
-479 VGEGKKS
+479 GEAKKS
-486 LDVLQLEKHNER
+486 LDVIQLEKHNER

-512 TDAEQ
+512 TDVEQ
-517 KRKIAELERE
+517 KRKIAELERD

-551 IEDLKVQLDDALGA
+551 IEDLKIQLDDALGA
-565 EDMLVQLTD
+565 EEMLVQLTD

-581 KIEEMRVAIEDLE
+581 KIEEMRVSIEDLE

-603 EENHVEAEKGM
+603 EENHVEAERAM
-614 QEEIDMKDSQIREL
+614 QEEIDGKDSQIREL

-646 VQFRELVGHL
+646 VQFRELVGHM
-656 QSDMET
+656 QGDMEN
-662 LREENQIHQSESSA
+662 LRQENQIHQSESSA

-707 RKLDAAQAKEWLGIV
+707 RKLDAAQAKEWLAIV

-742 FFQRLS
+742 FFQRLA
-748 TKSELIAN
+748 TKAELIAN

-765 ESLAGSVPESLV
+765 ESLSGSVPESLV

-820 MEKRLDMHVDLLRR
+820 MEKRLDMHVDLLKR

-843 SDVAKM
+843 SDIAKM

-862 GFEADLAERELDLTM
+862 GFEADLAEKQLDLTM

-898 NAIKDED
+898 NSIKDED

-914 IDRTLLDPMAQ
+914 IDRTLLEPIAQ

-931 SAKIAFR
+931 SAKLAFK

-946 LIQDSSA
+946 LIQESSA
-953 LKTDLVSKLTALTTD
+953 LKLDLVPKLTALTTT

-995 NFQLANVLLHV
+995 NFQLASVLLHV
-1006 RETAAETMARGTGT
+1006 RETAAETMSQRPGTV
-1020 AGSWEAVGQLVA
+1020 GSWEAVGQLVA
-1032 GLIKDANALMEP
+1032 GLVKDATALMEP
-1044 AMEQENIIKLVG
+1044 AMEQENILKLVS

-1063 IAEVKALSTVNVDAE
+1063 IAEVKALSAVNVDAE

-1093 GIKTRDQNIQETS
+1093 SIKTRDQTIQETS

-1144 EALEQLHNDLDQLS
+1144 EALEQLQSDLDEMG

-1168 AGMEKNAPGMQPA
+1168 AGMEKHASGMQPA
-1181 TEEPVVAGGDL
+1181 VEEP
-1192 EVSHLLEQIE
+1192 IE

-1227 NSLPPLGNKPSPVP
+1227 NSLPPLGDKPIPVT
-1241 LPRIPRTSIRP
+1241 LSRISRTSARP
-1252 LATVIRTSSPTSE
+1252 LTTVVRSPTPLSE
-1265 ASEEE
+1265 VSEEE
-1270 YLMEELHDDYETEGS
+1270 YLMEELRDEYDS
-1285 EEEELPPSP
+1285 EESEEAERPPSP

-1308 LSFAARPRVVDL
+1308 LLFASQPRVVDL
-1320 SVRSRLLQPLPQP
+1320 SVRTRQL
-1333 QPEPETEGEAEAEPH
+1333 QPEPELQEN
-1348 EDNEI
+1348 NENN
-1353 KEEENQVQYTRE
+1353 EEENEEQWTRE

-1370 QLIARRREGKAL
+1370 QLVARRRENKIL

-1389 AEKAS
+1389 AERAG
-1394 QLSVVKLRA
+1394 QLNVIRL

>member
-21 RFVGNTSFAPGKWVG
+21 RFVGNTAFAPGKWVG
-36 IELVAPNGKNDGS
+36 IELAAPNGKNDGS

-72 VISLPGQT
+72 IVSTPGQA
-80 SRPSSRNG
+80 SRPASRNG
-88 PRGSLPTTPARQSSS
+88 PRGSMPSTPARQSSS
-103 SRSVPTRAGSPG
+103 RSVNTRAGSPG
-115 QASPLA
+115 QASPLT

-140 ISATAARRPTLGA
+140 ISATAARRPTLA
-153 VHKRTGSTSGTHPF
+153 PHKRTGSTSGAHPF

-174 NQPTRTISVQSGSTR
+174 AQPPRTTSVQSGSTR
-189 PDSEDG
+189 LESDDG
-195 DGEEGEDETIT
+195 NGEDDEDDTIT
-206 RPLEERRTSVTGLER
+206 RPLEERRPSVADSER
-221 QTRPSPAESRPSVS
+221 EIRHSPIESRPPIS
-235 RLVVPSQ
+235 RLVVPAQ
-242 SPSKLPSPVLEGSK
+242 SPANYPT
-256 LPSPLKS
+256 S
-263 SIPLSP
+263 SPLSP
-269 SRGPGLPL
+269 SKPSVLPL
-277 SSGGTGSGT
+277 ASTGGNETA
-286 GRIPSLTKQPSQGL
+286 RVPSLSKQPSRGL
-300 LLEPSSMFVQNE
+300 MLEPSSMIVRS
-312 PESQVEEE
+312 ESETMAV
-320 EPVAAP
+320 VP
-326 PSPKPTVPLSPR
+326 PSPK

-347 AKEDVELRAK
+347 VKEDAELRVK

-362 AKRSEDARL
+362 SKRTEDARL
-371 IRELET
+371 I
-377 KLADAEM
+377 
-384 FVSIRPKL
+384 P
-392 QAKLQALQTELSQT
+392 KLQALQTELSQT

-454 VKEKLAELEV
+454 VKEKLAEIEI
-464 ELQALKEGGTSEGGA
+464 ELQSLKEGGTPEGGG
-479 VGEGKKS
+479 GEAKKS
-486 LDVLQLEKHNER
+486 LDVIQLEKHNER
-498 LKEALIKLRQITQE
+498 LKEALIKRG
-512 TDAEQ
+512 AE
-517 KRKIAELERE
+517 RKIAELERD

-551 IEDLKVQLDDALGA
+551 IEDLKIQLDDALGA
-565 EDMLVQLTD
+565 EEMLVQLTD

-581 KIEEMRVAIEDLE
+581 KIEEMRVSIEDLE

-603 EENHVEAEKGM
+603 EENHVEAERAM
-614 QEEIDMKDSQIREL
+614 QEEIDGKDSQIREL

-646 VQFRELVGHL
+646 VQFRELVGHM
-656 QSDMET
+656 QGDMEN
-662 LREENQIHQSESSA
+662 LRQENQIHQSESSA

-707 RKLDAAQAKEWLGIV
+707 RKLDAAQAKEWLAIV

-742 FFQRLS
+742 FFQRLA
-748 TKSELIAN
+748 TKAELIAN

-765 ESLAGSVPESLV
+765 ESLSGSVPESLV

-820 MEKRLDMHVDLLRR
+820 MEKRLDMHVDLLKR
-834 DEFRIMECV
+834 DEFRIWSVLAILPRCY
-843 SDVAKM
+843 
-849 LSQFEH
+849 LSLNTSQIQPSPDLRLTSPRNTRFNDATR
-855 LADTAFS
+855 LRF
-862 GFEADLAERELDLTM
+862 GFIRSCHWFDQD
-877 QLDCDLDS
+877 
-885 FVAAIGLTKTALE
+885 ALE
-898 NAIKDED
+898 NSIKDED

-914 IDRTLLDPMAQ
+914 IDRTLLEPIAQ
-925 ILEQSK
+925 ILEHPRAPSLLSSK
-931 SAKIAFR
+931 

-946 LIQDSSA
+946 LIQESSA
-953 LKTDLVSKLTALTTD
+953 LKLDLVPKLTALTTT

-995 NFQLANVLLHV
+995 NFQLASVLLHV
-1006 RETAAETMARGTGT
+1006 RETAAETMSQRPGTV
-1020 AGSWEAVGQLVA
+1020 GSWEAVGQLVA
-1032 GLIKDANALMEP
+1032 GLVKDATALMEP
-1044 AMEQENIIKLVG
+1044 AMEQENILKLVG

-1063 IAEVKALSTVNVDAE
+1063 IAEVKALSAVNVDAE

-1093 GIKTRDQNIQETS
+1093 SIKTRDQTIQETS

-1121 QADAIVDLEG
+1121 QADAI
-1131 DLAKARKQEKAYE
+1131 KQEKAYE
-1144 EALEQLHNDLDQLS
+1144 EALEQLQSDLDEMG

-1168 AGMEKNAPGMQPA
+1168 AGMEKHASGMQPA
-1181 TEEPVVAGGDL
+1181 VEEPVIASGDL
-1192 EVSHLLEQIE
+1192 EASHLLEQASLKQFLTIYVANTPPSQIE

-1227 NSLPPLGNKPSPVP
+1227 NSLPPLGDKPIPVT
-1241 LPRIPRTSIRP
+1241 LSRISRTSARP
-1252 LATVIRTSSPTSE
+1252 LTTVVRSPTPLSE
-1265 ASEEE
+1265 VSEEE
-1270 YLMEELHDDYETEGS
+1270 YLMEELRDEYDS
-1285 EEEELPPSP
+1285 EESEEAERPPSP

-1308 LSFAARPRVVDL
+1308 LLTRQL
-1320 SVRSRLLQPLPQP
+1320 
-1333 QPEPETEGEAEAEPH
+1333 QPEPELQEN
-1348 EDNEI
+1348 NEN
-1353 KEEENQVQYTRE
+1353 EEENEEQWTRE

-1370 QLIARRREGKAL
+1370 QLVARRRENKIL

-1389 AEKAS
+1389 AERAG
-1394 QLSVVKLRA
+1394 QLNVIRL

>member
-1 MQNEVPLDAVVDVTA
+1 MQNEVPLDAVVDVSA

-36 IELVAPNGKNDGS
+36 VELATANGKNDGS
-49 VKDVVYFSCAPNHGV
+49 VKDVAYFSCPPNHGV

-72 VISLPGQT
+72 IVSVPGQS
-80 SRPSSRNG
+80 SRPSSRNATR
-88 PRGSLPTTPARQSSS
+88 PPPSTPARQS

-115 QASPLA
+115 QPSPLA

-129 LPASKLPPPSP
+129 LPPSKLPPPSP

-153 VHKRTGSTSGTHPF
+153 THKRTGSTSGSHPF

-174 NQPTRTISVQSGSTR
+174 AQPARTTSVQSEATR
-189 PDSEDG
+189 RESDDG
-195 DGEEGEDETIT
+195 DGEEHEDETIT
-206 RPLEERRTSVTGLER
+206 RPLEERRPSATSLER
-221 QTRPSPAESRPSVS
+221 EMRPSAASRPAIS
-235 RLVVPSQ
+235 RLGVPAQ
-242 SPSKLPSPVLEGSK
+242 SPSKLASPVLEGSK
-256 LPSPLKS
+256 LPSSPLKNT
-263 SIPLSP
+263 IPLSP
-269 SRGPGLPL
+269 FKSSSL
-277 SSGGTGSGT
+277 SLGSGGAGNGT
-286 GRIPSLTKQPSQGL
+286 ARIPSLTRQPSQGL
-300 LLEPSSMFVQNE
+300 LLEPSSLFVQNE
-312 PESQVEEE
+312 PESQIE
-320 EPVAAP
+320 EPQPISLP
-326 PSPKPTVPLSPR
+326 PSPKLAPPSSPKLAVPPSPK

-347 AKEDVELRAK
+347 IKEDVELRAK
-357 LRVLE
+357 IRVLE
-362 AKRSEDARL
+362 TKRSEDARL

-392 QAKLQALQTELSQT
+392 QAKLQALSTELSQT

-464 ELQALKEGGTSEGGA
+464 ELQAVKEGGTSEGGG
-479 VGEGKKS
+479 GEAKKS

-517 KRKIAELERE
+517 KRKIAELEKD

-540 TLSKLANADAQ
+540 TLAKLANADAQ

-565 EDMLVQLTD
+565 EEMLVQLTD

-581 KIEEMRVAIEDLE
+581 KIEEMRVSIEDLE

-603 EENHVEAEKGM
+603 EENHVEAERAM
-614 QEEIDMKDSQIREL
+614 QEEIDGKDGQIRDL
-628 NQKIETLEETITD
+628 NRKIETLEETITD

-662 LREENQIHQSESSA
+662 LREENQIHQTESSA
-676 QATQSA
+676 QASQSA

-707 RKLDAAQAKEWLGIV
+707 RKLDAAQAKEWLGII

-742 FFQRLS
+742 FFQRLAA
-748 TKSELIAN
+748 KSELVAN

-765 ESLAGSVPESLV
+765 ESLAGSVTESLV

-849 LSQFEH
+849 LAQFEH

-862 GFEADLAERELDLTM
+862 GFEADLAEQELDLTM

-898 NAIKDED
+898 NTIKDED

-914 IDRTLLDPMAQ
+914 IDRTLFDPLTQ

-931 SAKIAFR
+931 STKIAFK

-946 LIQDSSA
+946 LIQEQSA
-953 LKTDLVSKLTALTTD
+953 LKKDLVPHLTSITSD
-968 MIKGCDFGIQLAQRI
+968 MIRGCDFGIQLAQRI

-995 NFQLANVLLHV
+995 NFQLASVLLHV
-1006 RETAAETMARGTGT
+1006 RETAADSMPRGSGI
-1020 AGSWEAVGQLVA
+1020 GSWDAVGRLVA
-1032 GLIKDANALMEP
+1032 GLTKDANELMEP
-1044 AMEQENIIKLVG
+1044 AMEQENIVKIVG
-1056 EAPWVVR
+1056 EAPWIVR
-1063 IAEVKALSTVNVDAE
+1063 IAEVKALSAVNVDAE

-1093 GIKTRDQNIQETS
+1093 GIKTRDQNIQETG

-1144 EALEQLHNDLDQLS
+1144 EALEQLQSDLDELG

-1168 AGMEKNAPGMQPA
+1168 AGMEKNAAGMQPT

-1192 EVSHLLEQIE
+1192 EIE

-1227 NSLPPLGNKPSPVP
+1227 NALPPLEKKPGPVSLSRISRTATRPLPTMLRSPSP
-1241 LPRIPRTSIRP
+1241 
-1252 LATVIRTSSPTSE
+1252 
-1265 ASEEE
+1265 ASDISGEE
-1270 YLMEELHDDYETEGS
+1270 YLMERLHEEYDTEES

-1294 HALATESKLLYRDL
+1294 HTLATESKLLYRDL

-1320 SVRSRLLQPLPQP
+1320 SVRTRQL
-1333 QPEPETEGEAEAEPH
+1333 QPEPEPESEPVVTEPH
-1348 EDNEI
+1348 EENGNE
-1353 KEEENQVQYTRE
+1353 EEENIRWMRE

-1370 QLIARRREGKAL
+1370 QLIARRRESKAL

-1389 AEKAS
+1389 AERAS
-1394 QLSVVKLRA
+1394 QLSVIKLQG